1 MAGKE
6 PKRHKSKR
14 IAIFNHKGGVGKT
27 TLTLNI
33 ASALAYLG
41 KTVLLVDSDPQCNLS
56 AYVVEESVL
65 NDLLDKS
72 DSETGETIWSA
83 VKPIADATGETRII
97 QPVQWLKKS
106 LLIPGDVRLSEFEP
120 DLNQFWN
127 ECMLRKARGFRG
139 TAAISLLVNTVAA
152 DHGVDYVFYDS
163 GPNIGSLN
171 RIILLDCDYFIVPA
185 ACDLFSIRALKTLG
199 RTLERWI
206 LDWRTIADFAPE
218 GTYLLPGKP
227 KFMGYIPQR
236 YRVYRGNV
244 SQGYASFLPR
254 IERHISSDVVNVLR
268 GIDSSLASSSMTLNK
283 LGLIKDFGTL
293 ANAAQTQ
300 GEPIYD
306 VDAGTPTQRKE
317 AKDAFVGIA
326 RKIIERSE
334 QS

>member
-185 ACDLFSIRALKTLG
+185 A
-199 RTLERWI
+199 RWI

-227 KFMGYIPQR
+227 KLMGYIPQR

-244 SQGYASFLPR
+244 SKGYASFLPR

-306 VDAGTPTQRKE
+306 VDAGTPTQRQE

>member
-1 MAGKE
+1 MASKQAR
-6 PKRHKSKR
+6 RHKSKR

-33 ASALAYLG
+33 ASALSSLG

-56 AYVVEESVL
+56 AYVVEEDVL
-65 NDLLDKS
+65 NDLLDSS
-72 DSETGETIWSA
+72 DSDAGGTIWSA
-83 VKPIADATGETRII
+83 IKPISEAAGDTHII
-97 QPVQWLKKS
+97 KPVSWLKKS

-127 ECMLRKARGFRG
+127 ECVLRKTRGFRG
-139 TAAISLLVNTVAA
+139 TAAISMLVNTIAS
-152 DHGVDYVFYDS
+152 DYGVDYVFYDS
-163 GPNIGSLN
+163 GPNIGPLN
-171 RIILLDCDYFIVPA
+171 RIILLDCDHFIVPA

-218 GTYLLPGKP
+218 GTYLLPGRP
-227 KFMGYIPQR
+227 RFLGYIPQR

-244 SQGYASFLPR
+244 SQGYSSFLPR
-254 IERHISSDVVNVLR
+254 IERHISSDIVNVLR
-268 GIDSSLASSSMTLNK
+268 GIDVSLASSSMALNK

-306 VDAGTPTQRKE
+306 VNAGTPVQRQE

-326 RKIIERSE
+326 RRIIERTE